1 MIYCDSGLMGVPI
14 TVGTAPE
21 LPEGKTEVA
30 AETIEEAW
38 GLMLVDG
45 VWTPRPQLAPHNVSG
60 LVVTFPDAPAET
72 HLEATQGGSI
82 TAATGTTI
90 TLPGSGAYWIEALP
104 PLPTMPVRFRLEIA

>member
-1 MIYCDSGLMGVPI
+1 MIYAVVGLMGVPI

-21 LPEGKTEVA
+21 LPEGKTEVP

-45 VWTPRPQLAPHNVSG
+45 VWTPRPQLAPHTVSG

-72 HLEATQGGSI
+72 ALEATQGGNI
-82 TAATGTTI
+82 PTATGGTI
-90 TLPGSGAYWIEALP
+90 TLPAAGAYWIEAIP